1 MESVNLIDS
10 FEEFKEF
17 KDIDRVTLMNILE
30 NVFRSTIK
38 KKYGD
43 DDNFDFIVN
52 VDKGDLEIWRNRE
65 IVHDGEVEDENKEIA
80 YSDAI
85 KIEPDFEIGEEVSE
99 EVKIEDFGRRLVL
112 SLRQNLMSKLME
124 LEKDNIYKQYK
135 DRVGELITGEVYHC
149 LLYTSDAADE

>member
-38 KKYGD
+38 KKYGS

-65 IVHDGEVEDENKEIA
+65 IVHDGEVEDENREIA

-112 SLRQNLMSKLME
+112 LLRQNLMSKLKH
-124 LEKDNIYKQYK
+124 LW
-135 DRVGELITGEVYHC
+135 ELIMKTLKWFQLKIILKNSKKKYIQI
-149 LLYTSDAADE
+149 TKI